1 MNMYQLGYKQNLVY
15 FNLAEKSRTILC
27 EDLPLSEDEPTVTR
41 EVMSFRFL
49 GSTMIWLDITS
60 SITTGMTPYLLSRHS
75 SALAPSSQI
84 KLENIMGCKN
94 WVMLQIGRI
103 SALHERKTQ
112 ALRQGNLN
120 CAELEPIVV
129 DISKE
134 IQYGL
139 CQEAWEKFNISELNP
154 AKDFNTI
161 SDPTEL
167 VTNVFTSMAFI
178 YLQLVIQGFQNLEI
192 LDVTISAAIGILQT
206 QIPTHLLPA
215 LVAPLYVIGCV
226 AKQEDEQFFQKIF
239 SSLPLLDPLLKH
251 RGRILPILQ
260 EIWEKR
266 RTTPG
271 YSWEDSLELAH
282 NILLV

>member
-41 EVMSFRFL
+41 EVVSFRFL

-60 SITTGMTPYLLSRHS
+60 SITTGMTPYLLSHHS
-75 SALAPSSQI
+75 SALAPGSQV

-112 ALRQGNLN
+112 ALRQGNFN
-120 CAELEPIVV
+120 CVEFEPIVA
-129 DISKE
+129 DINRE
-134 IQYGL
+134 IQYGIS
-139 CQEAWEKFNISELNP
+139 QEAWERFNISEPNP
-154 AKDFNTI
+154 AKDSNTL
-161 SDPTEL
+161 SDPTE
-167 VTNVFTSMAFI
+167 VITNVFTSMGLI
-178 YLQLVIQGFQNLEI
+178 YLQLAIQGFQNLEI
-192 LDVTISAAIGILQT
+192 LDATISAAVGTLKT

-226 AKQEDEQFFQKIF
+226 AKQEDEQFFRKIF
-239 SSLPLLDPLLKH
+239 SSSPLLDPSLKH

-260 EIWEKR
+260 EIWAER

-271 YSWEDSLELAH
+271 YSWEGSLELAQ
-282 NILLV
+282 NMLLV